1 VRRLAGTYVGALGAL
16 LGTLSVLSLP
26 ARAAAQEA
34 TAPVEESRAPS
45 AWELSASLGP
55 TIVFGE
61 PANPAY
67 TQSFNRVGVLASLA
81 LAYRSPYFLDPLLEV
96 SYAALADGKSVLPD
110 GEWGAG
116 GTMEQHMATWII
128 SPGVSTEF
136 WRFRVRLGIGIA
148 VMEQSYTFQGEESS
162 SSQTPIT
169 SQLVLGFKALDNN
182 LIRLDAEARAVL
194 VPGTDTNFLS
204 FGLTGRFDIVSYGQP

>member
-1 VRRLAGTYVGALGAL
+1 
-16 LGTLSVLSLP
+16 
-26 ARAAAQEA
+26 
-34 TAPVEESRAPS
+34 
-45 AWELSASLGP
+45 
-55 TIVFGE
+55 
-61 PANPAY
+61 
-67 TQSFNRVGVLASLA
+67 
-81 LAYRSPYFLDPLLEV
+81 
-96 SYAALADGKSVLPD
+96 
-110 GEWGAG
+110 
-116 GTMEQHMATWII
+116 MATWII